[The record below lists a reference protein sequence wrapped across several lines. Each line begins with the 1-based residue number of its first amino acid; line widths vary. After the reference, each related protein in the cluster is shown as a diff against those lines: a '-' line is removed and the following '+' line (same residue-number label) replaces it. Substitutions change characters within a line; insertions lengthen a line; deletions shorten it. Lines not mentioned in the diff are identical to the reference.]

1 MKYKKIFA
9 PGKIAGLEL
18 KNRLVMA
25 PMVTMSFGPAGEL
38 TERTA
43 DYYAARAKGG
53 VGLIICQSSLIMRE
67 SRAPFRCS
75 IYDDQFIPGFQKVA
89 QAIHE
94 NGAKAAFQVIHHGR
108 ALADYKALMPNPEEI
123 RPLAPSPL
131 SRLLGSES
139 RSTPGGQ
146 ATLLATSDT
155 VPPEASV
162 EDIERITE
170 GFAQAARRIRA
181 AGFDAVEIMAGH
193 GYLMAQ
199 FLSPLF
205 NRRSDRYGGG
215 PENRA
220 RFVCEVIAAVK
231 KTAGPDF
238 PVILRISGSDFLPG
252 GASIQE
258 TVQQVPFFIQ
268 AGADALHVS
277 AGEQA
282 TTDRCYPSFLY
293 PQGVHVS
300 LAEEVKKVSP
310 VPVITVGKIFDPALA
325 EQILV
330 ENKADFVALGRP
342 LLADPEWP
350 NKVRDDRVTE
360 IRPCIYCLNCLN
372 FADHPYILGGGLTCS
387 VNPAVLREKEFEPVK
402 TAKPKKVLV
411 VGGGPAGMEA
421 ARTLAWRGHL
431 VELHE
436 RNDRLGGQWF
446 IASRQKQKKEDYPRL
461 LDYLVAGLA
470 QAGVKVHLDSLVTT
484 ALVKNISPDAVVVAA
499 GARPAP
505 LNLPGADGPN
515 VIQANDVILGRV
527 KVGSTVIVVGGRTL
541 GLEIADQLADEV
553 KKVTLVTRR
562 QLGRGVERNV
572 YLALRNRLIQK
583 GVYLYPHSPAAA
595 IKEDGVYVVFNNDL
609 VFLPA
614 ETVVLAVGVQSEDT
628 LVRELETLVPE
639 IHQIGDCLKPRD
651 VMDAIREA
659 AETAR
664 RI

>member
-1 MKYKKIFA
+1 MKYQKLFE

-18 KNRLVMA
+18 KNRIVMA
-25 PMVTMSFGPAGEL
+25 PMVTMTFGAEGEL

-75 IYDDQFIPGFQKVA
+75 IYDDKFIPGFQKVA
-89 QAIHE
+89 QAIHAH
-94 NGAKAAFQVIHHGR
+94 GAKAAFQIIHHGR
-108 ALADYKALMPNPEEI
+108 ALADYKALLPNPEEI

-139 RSTPGGQ
+139 RLGPDGQ
-146 ATLLATSDT
+146 PTSLAAGDA

-162 EDIERITE
+162 EDIERIKE

-193 GYLMAQ
+193 GYLLGQ

-205 NRRSDRYGGG
+205 NRRSDQYGGS

-220 RFVCEVIAAVK
+220 RFACEVIAAVK

-252 GASIQE
+252 GASLQE
-258 TVQQVPFFIQ
+258 TVQQAPFFIR

-282 TTDRCYPSFLY
+282 TTDRCYPSFIY

-300 LAEEVKKVSP
+300 LAEAVKKVSP

-325 EQILV
+325 EQILA

-342 LLADPEWP
+342 LLADPDWP
-350 NKVRDDRVTE
+350 NKVRDGRLAE

-372 FADHPYILGGGLTCS
+372 FADHPYILGRGLTCS

-402 TAKPKKVLV
+402 IANPKKILV

-421 ARTLAWRGHL
+421 ARTLALRGHR

-436 RNDRLGGQWF
+436 KGDRLGGQWF
-446 IASRQKQKKEDYPRL
+446 IAGRQKQKREDYPRL
-461 LDYLVAGLA
+461 LDYLVAGVA
-470 QAGVKVHLDSLVTT
+470 RAGVAVHLNSLVT
-484 ALVKNISPDAVVVAA
+484 AELVKTIAPDAVIVAA
-499 GARPAP
+499 GARPAS
-505 LNLPGADGPN
+505 LNVPGADGPN
-515 VIQANDVILGRV
+515 VFQANDLILGRV
-527 KVGSTVIVVGGRTL
+527 KPGSTVVVVGGRTL
-541 GLEIADQLADEV
+541 GLEIADQLADEA

-572 YLALRNRLIQK
+572 YLALRNRLIPK
-583 GVYLYPHSPAAA
+583 GVHLFPHSPVTA
-595 IKEDGVYVVFNNDL
+595 IKEDGVYAVFNNDL
-609 VFLPA
+609 LFLPA
-614 ETVVLAVGVQSEDT
+614 DTVVLAVGVQPENA
-628 LVRELETLVPE
+628 LVRELEAGGPE
-639 IHQIGDCLKPRD
+639 VHQIGDCLKPRD
-651 VMDAIREA
+651 LMDAIREA